1 MSLMTVTDMYG
12 EAMEKDMWRDNYY
25 TDRNNRPNKRNRTI
39 SSWNDDNDEN
49 GDFDNEED
57 DGNLRLDKTNE
68 FIRVCL
74 SVCRG
79 A

>member
-1 MSLMTVTDMYG
+1 
-12 EAMEKDMWRDNYY
+12 MERQWKTIDDH
-25 TDRNNRPNKRNRTI
+25 TDRNNRSNKRNRTI
-39 SSWNDDNDEN
+39 NSWNDDNDEN
-49 GDFDNEED
+49 GDCDNEED
-57 DGNLRLDKTNE
+57 DGNLSVEKTNE